1 MATALTRT
9 EHYVPRKDGRV
20 YYVKVGQGEPL
31 LLLHPAGRSGWHWR
45 KVIDQFARHYTC
57 HNVDLPGY
65 DHSDIP
71 PRQYSIEDYLQAIM
85 DVLDSAGISQ
95 TSILGSHTGSMIA
108 VLMSATYPDRV
119 RKMVLDGVPY
129 WNREGGQTYFEKLVS
144 PGYTDTT
151 SYDRPVPP
159 MTTWEEASASNPHLT
174 RELWQ
179 KGEEIKQK
187 SRYWSRLTFE
197 AISGYDMTKIGP
209 NVKAPSLILNGDGE
223 RIRFSEK
230 EAEKGIAG
238 TTLKVIEGSPGPV
251 HEHKPEEFTRLALD
265 FLSRTTAD
273 SRKAMDGT

>member
-9 EHYVPRKDGRV
+9 EHYVSRKDGRV
-20 YYVKVGQGEPL
+20 YYVQVGQGEPL
-31 LLLHPAGRSGWHWR
+31 LLLHPVGRSGWSWR
-45 KVIDQFARHYTC
+45 KIIDNFAQQFTC

-71 PRQYSIEDYLQAIM
+71 SRQYSVEDYVQAIM

-95 TSILGSHTGSMIA
+95 TSILGSHTGAMIA

-129 WNREGGQTYFEKLVS
+129 WNKEGGQTYFDKYVS
-144 PGYTDTT
+144 AGFTDTT
-151 SYDRPVPP
+151 SYDRPVPAL
-159 MTTWEEASASNPHLT
+159 TSWEEASTNDPLLT
-174 RELWQ
+174 REVWQ

-187 SRYWSRLTFE
+187 SRYWSRLSYESICDF
-197 AISGYDMTKIGP
+197 DMTAIGP
-209 NVKAPSLILNGDGE
+209 RVKAPSLILNGDGE

-230 EAEKGIAG
+230 EAQKGIAG

-251 HEHKPEEFTRLALD
+251 HEHKPEEFTRLALE
-265 FLSRTTAD
+265 FLLKD
-273 SRKAMDGT
+273 